1 MPKSFATMAVFS
13 TDNQRVLLFK
23 REDFR
28 IWALPGGNVEQG
40 ETLEEAAIRETYE
53 ETGYHVQITRPVGE
67 YYLLQT
73 DELRHVYRG
82 AVIGGQAIKRG
93 PETVA
98 VEWFPLDQLPRRL
111 TPNTKEI
118 ITDAYPLNAAPV
130 EKEHRYNLT
139 GIIIRKFLIPIR
151 DLRNRLLRR

>member
-1 MPKSFATMAVFS
+1 MSKSFVTMAVFS

-28 IWALPGGNVEQG
+28 IWALPGGNVERG
-40 ETLEEAAIRETYE
+40 ETLEEAAIRETHE
-53 ETGYHVQITRPVGE
+53 ETGYRVRITRPVGA
-67 YYLLQT
+67 YHLSQT
-73 DELRHVYRG
+73 DELRYVYRG
-82 AVIGGQAIKRG
+82 AVTGGQAIERG

-98 VEWFPLDQLPRRL
+98 VKWFPVDQLPRRL
-111 TPNTKEI
+111 APNAKEI
-118 ITDAYPLNAAPV
+118 IADAHPINADPV

-139 GIIIRKFLIPIR
+139 GIIIRKFLIPVR

>member
-1 MPKSFATMAVFS
+1 MS
-13 TDNQRVLLFK
+13 DNP
-23 REDFR
+23 E
-28 IWALPGGNVEQG
+28 
-40 ETLEEAAIRETYE
+40 
-53 ETGYHVQITRPVGE
+53 
-67 YYLLQT
+67 
-73 DELRHVYRG
+73 
-82 AVIGGQAIKRG
+82 IGGQAIKRG